1 MLLRPALL
9 LLPLLPF
16 ALGMAGGARAQA
28 LDEIRRTGVIRVCI
42 WPDYF
47 GISYRSPRTG
57 ALQGLDIDLSREL
70 GRDLSARVEYV
81 ETDFSRLL
89 DDLQARKCQI
99 AMMAVGVTAA
109 RAARVDF
116 SAPYLRSDI
125 YAIATRTSRAVQRW
139 DDIDQPGRVV
149 VVQKGTYMEP
159 LMRKTLEHATL
170 RAVERPQER
179 EHEVESGRADVF
191 ITDYPYSRRM
201 LMNTD
206 WARLVS
212 PTRTIQLTDYAYAAP
227 KGDAPWLQRIN
238 EFVAQIKRDGRL
250 VQAAARHGLQPI
262 VARD

>member
-1 MLLRPALL
+1 MSLRPGLF
-9 LLPLLPF
+9 LLPL
-16 ALGMAGGARAQA
+16 ALGLVVDARAQT
-28 LDEIRRTGVIRVCI
+28 LDEIRRGGTLKVCI

-57 ALQGLDIDLSREL
+57 ALQGLDIDLAREL
-70 GRDLSARVEYV
+70 GRELSARIEYV
-81 ETDFSRLL
+81 ETDFSHLL
-89 DDLQARKCQI
+89 DDLQARKCQV

-116 SAPYLRSDI
+116 SMPYLRSDI
-125 YAIATRTSRAVQRW
+125 YAIATRSSRAVQSW
-139 DDIDQPGRVV
+139 DDIDQPGRIV

-159 LMRKTLEHATL
+159 LMQKTLRYAAL

-179 EHEVESGRADVF
+179 EQEVESGRADVF

-206 WARLVS
+206 WARLIAPS
-212 PTRTIQLTDYAYAAP
+212 RIIQLTDYAYAVP
-227 KGDAPWLQRIN
+227 RGDASWLQRIN

-250 VQAAARHGLQPI
+250 DQAADRHGLLPI